1 MDEALPEENN
11 AKELPVSSFYPR
23 IIGQSK
29 ILLDV
34 FDIIE
39 KVRNTNTTVL
49 IQGESGTGKELI
61 AQALHYGSERK
72 NGPFVPVNCGA
83 IPGELLES
91 ELFGHEKGAFTHAIR
106 TRLGRFELADGG
118 TVFLD
123 EVAEMSPM
131 LQVKLLRVLQEK
143 RFERIGGTKTI
154 ISDFRVIAA
163 TNKELEEEVGKGRFR
178 EDLYYRLTVVPIK
191 VPCLRD
197 RIADIPLLVDY
208 FIEKFNRS
216 KKRAIAGITR
226 EAMGHL
232 LHYPWPGNVREL
244 ENVVERMVLLS
255 PGERID
261 CADLPPRI
269 LKPEQRVEQNGE
281 IPGQGF
287 CLSEQVAEFEKRL
300 IIQAMEQTNWVKNR
314 AAKLLNVNR
323 TTLLEKMKR
332 YGIEKED

>member
-1 MDEALPEENN
+1 MDEPLPEENN
-11 AKELPVSSFYPR
+11 SKETPISSFYPC

-143 RFERIGGTKTI
+143 QFERIGGTKTI

-163 TNKELEEEVGKGRFR
+163 TNKELEEEVAKGRFR
-178 EDLYYRLTVVPIK
+178 DDLYYRLTVIPIK
-191 VPCLRD
+191 VPRLRD
-197 RIADIPLLVDY
+197 RISDIPMLVDY

-216 KKRAIAGITR
+216 KKKAITGISQ
-226 EAMGHL
+226 EAMSHL
-232 LHYPWPGNVREL
+232 FHYPWPGNVREL
-244 ENVVERMVLLS
+244 ENVVERMILLS
-255 PGERID
+255 HGERID
-261 CADLPPRI
+261 CEDLPTRI
-269 LKPEQRVEQNGE
+269 LKPAQRVEHSGE
-281 IPGQGF
+281 IPQQGF